1 VTDWVLWL
9 PWSRPPLSL
18 NRHLHYMQEHRL
30 KEQLRDATIVLAKQQ
45 RIPRLEAA
53 VVELHWLKGDNRRAD
68 SDNIAPT
75 LKPCIDGLRAAG
87 VLDDDDASRVRP
99 LCRVVYRRDRVLP
112 PGGHLALKITA
123 TTRAEVIM

>member
-1 VTDWVLWL
+1 
-9 PWSRPPLSL
+9 
-18 NRHLHYMQEHRL
+18 M

-53 VVELHWLKGDNRRAD
+53 VVELRWLKGDNRRAD

-99 LCRVVYRRDRVLP
+99 FCRVVYRRDRALP
-112 PGGHLALKITA
+112 PGEHLAIMITA